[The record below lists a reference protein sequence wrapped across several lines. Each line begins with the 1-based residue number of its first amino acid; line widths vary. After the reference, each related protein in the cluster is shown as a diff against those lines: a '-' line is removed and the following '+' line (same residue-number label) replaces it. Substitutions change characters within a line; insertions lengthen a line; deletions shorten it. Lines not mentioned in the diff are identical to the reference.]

1 MLLEFMPFNN
11 LFFKFWREMM
21 VTINLRI
28 KVSNKQ
34 RKDFINSAKLIL
46 GPTRIQAGCISCRL
60 YQDLDEPDAIFLVEE
75 WESREKLERYF
86 SSEQCWIILSLLE
99 ASDQLPEFK
108 INTVSKM
115 EGLEAIEAA
124 RRGQEISYA

>member
-1 MLLEFMPFNN
+1 
-11 LFFKFWREMM
+11 MM

-46 GPTRIQAGCISCRL
+46 GPTRIQNGCISCRL
-60 YQDLDEPDAIFLVEE
+60 YQDLDEPDAIFLVQE

-86 SSEQCWIILSLLE
+86 SSEQCWIILSLIE
-99 ASDQLPEFK
+99 ASDQLPEIK

-124 RRGQEISYA
+124 RRGKEIRYA

>member
-1 MLLEFMPFNN
+1 MIE
-11 LFFKFWREMM
+11 
-21 VTINLRI
+21 VTVRI
-28 KVSNKQ
+28 KVSHKRRQ
-34 RKDFINSAKLIL
+34 DFMNSARLIL
-46 GPTRIQAGCISCRL
+46 GPTRIQPGCISCRL
-60 YQDLDEPDAIFLVEE
+60 YMDLDEPDAVFLVEE

-99 ASDQLPEFK
+99 ASDQLPEIK